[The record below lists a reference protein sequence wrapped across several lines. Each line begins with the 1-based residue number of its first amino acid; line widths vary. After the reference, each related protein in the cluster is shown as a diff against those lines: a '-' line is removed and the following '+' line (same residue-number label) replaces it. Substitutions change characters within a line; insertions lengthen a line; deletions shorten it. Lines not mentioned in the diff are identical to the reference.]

1 MDLFR
6 INIKL
11 FAFSLHVVEA
21 QFNFLSRRLLRFCV
35 FISNA
40 RNAEVRG
47 AQAQMKAQSCG

>member
-47 AQAQMKAQSCG
+47 AQAQMKAQSRG